1 MDISFVPLGSRGRHM
16 KGIDSTTITDKI
28 SKKLINKDF
37 TPGYHGDSQGYLSNR
52 QLLFEQYKLLVDSAH
67 KNEER
72 RGNSNNIFIGIPF

>member
-37 TPGYHGDSQGYLSNR
+37 TPGYHGDSQGYLSNGDHSKPR
-52 QLLFEQYKLLVDSAH
+52 AKLNFALGFEWSPICCSYCFPD
-67 KNEER
+67 
-72 RGNSNNIFIGIPF
+72 